1 LAHVYPG
8 YQRGG
13 QINREARTIFFGI
26 KLPFNSFYEYDLN
39 KKDRSE
45 NPLFN
50 FTTLD
55 AYLKALEILDFSLTP
70 YNQDSLIVTGGSK
83 VSLSEIINF
92 EIDQS
97 THELRFKVKCL
108 PELCSKR
115 FNHSAFVVNDYLFT
129 VFGKNSEFMYNCKK
143 ADFLN
148 LKAKGKTQF
157 AEIDVINTAGKLK
170 DPNFDNVI
178 MFEPS
183 AEEQKRCFDKGFSK
197 MYFFGG

>member
-13 QINREARTIFFGI
+13 QINRETRTIFFGI
-26 KLPFNSFYEYDLN
+26 KLHFNSFYEYDLI

-55 AYLKALEILDFSLTP
+55 AYPKSLEILDFALTP

-83 VSLSEIINF
+83 VSLSELIHF

-129 VFGKNSEFMYNCKK
+129 VFGKNSEFMYNCIK

-148 LKAKGKTQF
+148 LKAKGKT
-157 AEIDVINTAGKLK
+157 
-170 DPNFDNVI
+170 
-178 MFEPS
+178 
-183 AEEQKRCFDKGFSK
+183 
-197 MYFFGG
+197 